1 MPEHTW
7 PLEKAES
14 QASRNAVSFHSTGTG
29 KTVETGRKVSRDDH
43 SDRLAGLEV
52 KKVRMWGLP
61 SGPVVKN
68 LPS

>member
-14 QASRNAVSFHSTGTG
+14 QASRNAVSFHSTG
-29 KTVETGRKVSRDDH
+29 KIVETGRKVSRDNH
-43 SDRLAGLEV
+43 SGRLAGLEV

-61 SGPVVKN
+61 
-68 LPS
+68 